1 GVERDRRRREKI
13 VARSLV
19 SHPWTAITGA
29 PECEVSQ
36 WIIVTGDPHRPTTGL
51 PLISVWPS
59 LAAGFTGTRY
69 GIGLPQGIAGL
80 GIECRDKAPNA
91 EFAARGADDH
101 LAVGDKRR
109 QRHVVPGHVVFDL
122 GGPHLLA
129 GLDIE
134 RDEHGVSGGE
144 KDLVSELSDAA
155 VGWM

>member
-1 GVERDRRRREKI
+1 MLVIYEDRRVDLVPIPRIVGMILMVALDVPGCGVERDRRRREKI

-69 GIGLPQGIAGL
+69 GIGLP
-80 GIECRDKAPNA
+80 
-91 EFAARGADDH
+91 
-101 LAVGDKRR
+101 
-109 QRHVVPGHVVFDL
+109 
-122 GGPHLLA
+122 
-129 GLDIE
+129 
-134 RDEHGVSGGE
+134 
-144 KDLVSELSDAA
+144 
-155 VGWM
+155 